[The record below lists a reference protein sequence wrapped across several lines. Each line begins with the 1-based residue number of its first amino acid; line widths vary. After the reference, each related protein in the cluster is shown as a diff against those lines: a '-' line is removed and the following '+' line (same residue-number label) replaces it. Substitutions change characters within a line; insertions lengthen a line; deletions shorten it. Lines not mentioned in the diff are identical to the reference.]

1 MLANSDLCVEIGE
14 IWLEYVYLIFSP
26 STSSKIISK
35 DFMCSVFKLT
45 QEKSMKER
53 NLPFPTPCF
62 FYVMEVITFTLNFLS
77 VPSTDI
83 MPPHQNLDDIN
94 GSLAKGKLTHRNG
107 SLNNN
112 PEGKEALKDRNLG
125 HVNLKKRVG
134 LLSGVCLI
142 VGTMIGQWCSLL
154 LL

>member
-1 MLANSDLCVEIGE
+1 
-14 IWLEYVYLIFSP
+14 
-26 STSSKIISK
+26 
-35 DFMCSVFKLT
+35 MCSLIT

-53 NLPFPTPCF
+53 NLSFPTPCF

-83 MPPHQNLDDIN
+83 MPPHQNVDDIN

-142 VGTMIGQWCSLL
+142 VGTMIGQ
-154 LL
+154 

>member
-1 MLANSDLCVEIGE
+1 
-14 IWLEYVYLIFSP
+14 
-26 STSSKIISK
+26 
-35 DFMCSVFKLT
+35 
-45 QEKSMKER
+45 MKER

-142 VGTMIGQWCSLL
+142 VGTMIGQ
-154 LL
+154 